1 MYNMK
6 DESLNQEQFDTLN
19 QERAEFVKLLTIG
32 YTRNITAGWLAKM
45 RSIHNALFGG
55 NVNVNCNK
63 CIIDAMRRLWRK
75 MEAFEAVQAAKQ
87 APQPIPEPIQPVIEQ
102 SGPTDLPENTPVD
115 KPVIAPQTIKESLNE
130 TQSITG
136 REPAIDKPFTTTS
149 KTIHSTGN
157 SRSRHTAFVRRNPN
171 KL

>member
-6 DESLNQEQFDTLN
+6 DDALNQEQFDTLN

-75 MEAFEAVQAAKQ
+75 MEAFEAIQAAKQ
-87 APQPIPEPIQPVIEQ
+87 AAAVIDEPIQPTEPI
-102 SGPTDLPENTPVD
+102 SGPVALPEKTPVET
-115 KPVIAPQTIKESLNE
+115 PLIASQTLTPIQNESKSVAGN
-130 TQSITG
+130 Q
-136 REPAIDKPFTTTS
+136 PAPTKSVTTTS
-149 KTIHSTGN
+149 KTVHSAGN

-171 KL
+171 RI